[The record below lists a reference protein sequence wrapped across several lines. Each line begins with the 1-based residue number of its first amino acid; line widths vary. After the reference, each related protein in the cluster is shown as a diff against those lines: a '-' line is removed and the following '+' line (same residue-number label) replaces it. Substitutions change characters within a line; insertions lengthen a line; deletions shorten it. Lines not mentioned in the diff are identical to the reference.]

1 MNRSSAA
8 PSLSILNLPS
18 ILKEWQGK
26 NNTMDIP
33 TKSPTLPPPDNIPA
47 EENDTHNTEF
57 SNLPKNRFE
66 LELEFIQSLASPA
79 YLHHLATQNYF
90 TDPQFLSFLR
100 YLNYWKQPA
109 YAKYLRYPH
118 CLFFLDLICNNETF
132 CREMSQV
139 SFRNFVHEQQFY
151 NWQYRSRVLYG
162 SGEAQVKAQEEERA
176 KKEQEQ
182 KEVEEMGQEDGPVG
196 EGKESEA
203 ITSS

>member
-1 MNRSSAA
+1 MGIDNLSAELPPTP
-8 PSLSILNLPS
+8 PSHDSLTKEKDTEGSMTEPNNLP
-18 ILKEWQGK
+18 
-26 NNTMDIP
+26 P
-33 TKSPTLPPPDNIPA
+33 
-47 EENDTHNTEF
+47 
-57 SNLPKNRFE
+57 NRFE

-109 YAKYLRYPH
+109 YAKYLLYPH

-151 NWQYRSRVLYG
+151 SWQYRSRVLYG
-162 SGEAQVKAQEEERA
+162 SGEAQVKAQEEERV

-182 KEVEEMGQEDGPVG
+182 NGGKKNQMEEQV
-196 EGKESEA
+196 KESANEL
-203 ITSS
+203 